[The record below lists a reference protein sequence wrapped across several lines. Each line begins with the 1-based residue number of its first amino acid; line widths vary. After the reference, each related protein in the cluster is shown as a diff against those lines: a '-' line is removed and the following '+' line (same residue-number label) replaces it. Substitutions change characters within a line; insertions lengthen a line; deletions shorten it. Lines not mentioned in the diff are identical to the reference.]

1 MLFFFLDMK
10 RTIRLTESELRN
22 MISESVKRVLKED
35 FEKDYNTARQ
45 NYNRPL

>member
-10 RTIRLTESELRN
+10 RTIRLTENELRN

-35 FEKDYNTARQ
+35 FEKDYNTAR
-45 NYNRPL
+45 

>member
-1 MLFFFLDMK
+1 
-10 RTIRLTESELRN
+10 

-35 FEKDYNTARQ
+35 FEKDYNTTRQ

>member
-1 MLFFFLDMK
+1 MLFFLDMK